1 MFLVLEY
8 LKLQNYRCFE
18 NFEIKFNS
26 KMNVIV
32 GNNGVGKTSILDALS
47 VSLGTFF
54 SGIDGAMTRGI
65 NKNDVFYK
73 RYKMGSTDDIQRQY
87 PARIYAEGSVGLQ
100 KLSWERSLNGEKG
113 KTLFSHA
120 KEMTQYAEQ
129 LQEKVRKGDA
139 KTLLPLFA
147 YYGAGR
153 LWMQK
158 KEKKAS
164 KELEKFTRFSGYIDC
179 LDSASN
185 EKMMLKWFE
194 KMTLLELQSQN
205 KVPELQVV
213 KKAITHCFKNAME
226 VEEADVSFNIASH
239 SLELQYH
246 DSYGEWHKHP
256 LNDLSDGY
264 RNTLSMIADIAF
276 RMALLNPQCLEHVL
290 EMTAGVV
297 LIDEIDLHLHPKW
310 QQRIIS
316 DLQTIFPKVQF
327 IVTTHAP
334 AVIQSVKK
342 ENLITLEK
350 GSAYFVDH
358 AVYGRDVNSIL
369 REIMGVSERPEPV
382 KNLFRVF
389 YNSIDAGELE
399 YAKEILNKIYFI
411 VGDTDPEYI
420 SAKITLE
427 LEE

>member
-1 MFLVLEY
+1 MVLDY

-47 VSLGTFF
+47 VAIGTFF
-54 SGIDGAMTRGI
+54 SGIDGAATRGI
-65 NKNDVFYK
+65 NKNDVYYK

-87 PARIYAEGSVGLQ
+87 PACIYAEGNVEQQ
-100 KLSWERSLNGEKG
+100 KLSWERSLKGEKG
-113 KTLFSHA
+113 RTLFSNA

-129 LQEKVRKGDA
+129 LQEKVREGDVN
-139 KTLLPLFA
+139 TLLPLFA

-158 KEKKAS
+158 KEKKGS
-164 KELEKFTRFSGYIDC
+164 TELKQFTRFSGYIDC

-194 KMTLLELQSQN
+194 KMTLLELQNQN
-205 KVPELQVV
+205 QIPELQVV
-213 KKAITHCFKNAME
+213 KKAIVYCFKNAME
-226 VEEADVSFNIASH
+226 VEAAEVSFDIASH
-239 SLELQYH
+239 SLELKYE

-264 RNTLSMIADIAF
+264 RNTLSLIADIAF

-290 EMTAGVV
+290 DMTEGIV

-342 ENLITLEK
+342 ESLITLEN
-350 GSAYFVDH
+350 GSANFANH

-369 REIMGVSERPEPV
+369 REIMGVSERPVMV
-382 KNLFRVF
+382 KNLFQEF
-389 YNSIDAGELE
+389 YDFIDIGDLDH
-399 YAKEILNKIYFI
+399 AKKALNRIYSI

-420 SAKITLE
+420 SAKVTLD